1 MRIVGFRTKCNRLIL
16 ISDSKINGDCLIRED
31 IGKDNLRVCEIDESC
46 RLPERIKKFIS
57 RYVSS

>member
-1 MRIVGFRTKCNRLIL
+1 MRIVGFKVKCNRLIL
-16 ISDSKINGDCLIRED
+16 ISNSKIDGDCIIRED
-31 IGKDNLRVCEIDESC
+31 IEKDNLRVCEIDENC